1 MWPFA
6 YKQNFKT
13 AYLTYFK
20 YIGIVKN
27 TLVTN
32 IVQFYLIVPGTIE
45 DNMKLIN
52 SKITEQEIIEV
63 LDFVE
68 LNDYINSLPKGIK
81 TDVGEAGKLMSGGE

>member
-32 IVQFYLIVPGTIE
+32 IVQFYLIVPGT
-45 DNMKLIN
+45 NN
-52 SKITEQEIIEV
+52 HSTTSQ
-63 LDFVE
+63 
-68 LNDYINSLPKGIK
+68 
-81 TDVGEAGKLMSGGE
+81 